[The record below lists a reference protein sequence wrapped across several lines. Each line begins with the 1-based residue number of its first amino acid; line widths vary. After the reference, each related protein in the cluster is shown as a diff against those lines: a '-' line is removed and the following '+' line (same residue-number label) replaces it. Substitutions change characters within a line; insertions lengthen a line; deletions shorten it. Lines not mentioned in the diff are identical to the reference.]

1 MCVSFYLTCISIV
14 IIIILDDMNSR
25 KLRGDKVTSSNGIES
40 PMPMKDRKRIKPINA
55 FEAED
60 GHTTI

>member
-1 MCVSFYLTCISIV
+1 
-14 IIIILDDMNSR
+14 MNSR

-55 FEAED
+55 FETED
-60 GHTTI
+60 TTI